1 MGYTL
6 LKELYYKD
14 SQAYNNLYKERF
26 ESQYTHH
33 IDFKI
38 GDSPAFFVVTPEIQS
53 KMLVIQ
59 RADKQVFSIQKEL
72 PAKAIEQFSSRCLID
87 EIVLTNNIEGVHST
101 RREIDGILSDL
112 GHHDTRTRFRGLV
125 QKYLLLQR
133 NEDISIKTCQD
144 IRHIYDDLALKE
156 VLQDNP
162 DNMPDGKIFRKDPVS
177 VQSPTQ
183 KEIHRGVYPE
193 EKIIETMEQALAYLN
208 NESEELLYRTA
219 VFHYLLGY
227 IHPFYDGNGR
237 LNRFISS
244 YMLTKE
250 LEPVLS
256 YRLSYTIKENIEKYY
271 AAFKIC
277 NHPLNKGDLTPFVT
291 IFLDIIKKSVILL
304 VEALEKRRAQ
314 MLHYLE
320 HIQYLPEAES
330 TVVFSLY
337 NYLIQAQLFS
347 EHGISTK
354 ELLSYLELSRDT
366 LRKKLEIVEKAHLLK
381 TERIKNEK
389 FYGIDLDMLDGFIE
403 WRNQQILNKPQE
415 N

>member
-1 MGYTL
+1 MEYTP
-6 LKELYYKD
+6 LKEIYYKNLQHYH
-14 SQAYNNLYKERF
+14 SLYKERF
-26 ESQYTHH
+26 ESPYTHH

-38 GDSPAFFVVTPEIQS
+38 GDSPAFFVVTPAIQS
-53 KMLVIQ
+53 KMLKIQ
-59 RADKQVFSIQKEL
+59 KADKRVFSIQKDL
-72 PAKAIEQFSSRCLID
+72 PQQAIAQFSVRCLID

-112 GHHDTRTRFRGLV
+112 ERHDTRTRFRGLV
-125 QKYLLLQR
+125 QKYLLLQN
-133 NEDISIKTCQD
+133 NEKLSIKTCQD
-144 IRHIYDDLALKE
+144 IRHIYNDLALKE

-162 DNMPDGKIFRKDPVS
+162 NNMPDGKIFRKDAVS

-208 NESEELLYRTA
+208 NDTEELLYRTA

-244 YMLTKE
+244 YMLTQE

-256 YRLSYTIKENIEKYY
+256 YRLSYTIKQNIEKYY

-277 NHPLNKGDLTPFVT
+277 NHKLNKGDLTPFVDM
-291 IFLDIIKKSVILL
+291 FLDIIEKSITLL
-304 VEALEKRRAQ
+304 EAALEKRRAKMQ
-314 MLHYLE
+314 HYLE
-320 HIQYLPEAES
+320 HIQNLPHADNS
-330 TVVFSLY
+330 VIGSLY
-337 NYLIQAQLFS
+337 NYLIQAELFS

-354 ELLSYLELSRDT
+354 DLLICLDLSRET
-366 LRKKLEIVEKAHLLK
+366 LRKKLELVGSAGLLKVEKL
-381 TERIKNEK
+381 KNEK
-389 FYGIDLDMLDGFIE
+389 YYGIDLIKLDSLIDQHVT
-403 WRNQQILNKPQE
+403 N
-415 N
+415 